1 MVVAGWRAGSAIFL
15 VVPDI
20 RPGSLV
26 AVQVLLGNGGQPL
39 VEGLSGK
46 TGASRAIY
54 RPSSRL
60 RSAWV

>member
-1 MVVAGWRAGSAIFL
+1 MVVAGWWAGSAIFL

-20 RPGSLV
+20 GPGSLV

-46 TGASRAIY
+46 TGGQPGHLQAIEQV
-54 RPSSRL
+54 
-60 RSAWV
+60 A